1 MAQPAPE
8 SRATDERPQFGAL
21 EPGRPADDSRI
32 LGGGVYPEVQ
42 EIDPD
47 ARPGGESAPGFPPGP
62 DTPALRPP
70 GGGADAPI
78 NVAILLPL
86 SGPNAGVGNALLNAA
101 QMALF
106 DVGGQNLV
114 LWPKDTEGTPEGAVR
129 AVEAALQDGVELIL
143 GPLFSG
149 SVRAAA
155 ELARERGIGLV
166 AFSNDRSVAGN
177 GVFLMGFMPEQQV
190 DRVVDFAR
198 TQGIS
203 RFAALLPE
211 TPFGATVE
219 DALRAAMLRGGGDLV
234 RVERYFTDTQDF
246 QDPVQ
251 RVADYGRRSGLLR
264 AARRDLEHRNDEI
277 SKRTL
282 KRLESLDT
290 IGELGYEALFIAE
303 GGARMRA
310 IAPLLPFFD
319 VDPDN
324 VRYLGTRLWEDSAIG
339 REPAMVGG
347 WFAGPSPEAAESFR
361 VRYEVLYGAATPRVA
376 SLAYDATA
384 LAAVLSRAAERPYF
398 TDKSLRNQNGFAGID
413 GIFRF
418 DEEGIAQRGLAVL
431 EIRQKDFE
439 VISKA
444 PESFQEAIN

>member
-1 MAQPAPE
+1 M
-8 SRATDERPQFGAL
+8 R
-21 EPGRPADDSRI
+21 
-32 LGGGVYPEVQ
+32 
-42 EIDPD
+42 EIT
-47 ARPGGESAPGFPPGP
+47 PGGAGDPETALIVPPDP
-62 DTPALRPP
+62 ETPALRPP
-70 GGGADAPI
+70 DSAAATPV

-86 SGPNAGVGNALLNAA
+86 SGENARVGNALLNAA

-114 LWPKDTEGTPEGAVR
+114 LWPKDTEGTPEGAAR

-155 ELARERGIGLV
+155 QLASERGVNVV

-198 TQGIS
+198 TQGIT

-219 DALRAAMLRGGGDLV
+219 DALRAAMRRGGGDLV
-234 RVERYFTDTQDF
+234 RVERYFTDLQDF
-246 QDPVQ
+246 QDPVK
-251 RVADYGRRSGLLR
+251 RVADYGRRNGLLR

-282 KRLESLDT
+282 KRLANLDT
-290 IGELGYEALFIAE
+290 IGELGYEALFIAD
-303 GGARMRA
+303 GGPRMRA
-310 IAPLLPFFD
+310 IAPLLPFYD
-319 VDPDN
+319 IDPDK
-324 VRYLGTRLWEDSAIG
+324 VRFLGTRLWEDAAIG

-361 VRYEVLYGAATPRVA
+361 ERYAELYGSSTPRVA
-376 SLAYDATA
+376 SLAYDAMA

-398 TDKSLRNQNGFAGID
+398 TEKSLRNQNGFAGID

-418 DEEGIAQRGLAVL
+418 GEEGIAQRGLAVI
-431 EIRQKDFE
+431 EIRPKTFQ
-439 VISKA
+439 VISNA
-444 PESFQEAIN
+444 PETFEEAIN

>member
-1 MAQPAPE
+1 M
-8 SRATDERPQFGAL
+8 
-21 EPGRPADDSRI
+21 DDSRI
-32 LGGGVYPEVQ
+32 LGGGIYPEVR
-42 EIDPD
+42 EIQPGASPD
-47 ARPGGESAPGFPPGP
+47 AETALAVPPDPGA
-62 DTPALRPP
+62 PALRRPVSE
-70 GGGADAPI
+70 AAAPI

-86 SGPNAGVGNALLNAA
+86 SGANARVGNALLNAA

-114 LWPKDTEGTPEGAVR
+114 LWPKDTEGTPEGAAR

-155 ELARERGIGLV
+155 ESARERGVNVV
-166 AFSNDRSVAGN
+166 AFSNDRTVAGD

-190 DRVVDFAR
+190 DRVVNFAR
-198 TQGIS
+198 TQGIT

-219 DALRAAMLRGGGDLV
+219 DALRAAIARGGGNLV
-234 RVERYFTDTQDF
+234 RVERYFTDVQDF

-282 KRLESLDT
+282 KRLANLDT

-310 IAPLLPFFD
+310 IAPLLPFYD

-324 VRYLGTRLWEDSAIG
+324 VRFLGTRLWEDPAFG
-339 REPAMVGG
+339 REPAMVGA

-361 VRYEVLYGAATPRVA
+361 ARYAALYGAATPRVA

-398 TDKSLRNQNGFAGID
+398 TSDALRNQNGFVGID

-418 DEEGIAQRGLAVL
+418 DEEGIAQRGLAVI
-431 EIRQKDFE
+431 EIRPKDFQ
-439 VISKA
+439 VISSA

>member
-1 MAQPAPE
+1 M
-8 SRATDERPQFGAL
+8 
-21 EPGRPADDSRI
+21 EPGPPADDSRI
-32 LGGGVYPEVQ
+32 LGGGIYPEVR
-42 EIDPD
+42 EIQPGASPD
-47 ARPGGESAPGFPPGP
+47 AETALAVPPDPGA
-62 DTPALRPP
+62 PALRRPVSE
-70 GGGADAPI
+70 AAAPI

-86 SGPNAGVGNALLNAA
+86 SGANARVGNALLNAA

-114 LWPKDTEGTPEGAVR
+114 LWPKDTEGTPEGAAR

-155 ELARERGIGLV
+155 ESARERGVNVV
-166 AFSNDRSVAGN
+166 AFSNDRSVAGD

-198 TQGIS
+198 TQGIT

-219 DALRAAMLRGGGDLV
+219 DALRAAMARGGGNLV
-234 RVERYFTDTQDF
+234 RVERYFTDIQDF

-282 KRLESLDT
+282 KRLASLDT

-310 IAPLLPFFD
+310 IAPLLPFYD

-324 VRYLGTRLWEDSAIG
+324 VRFLGTRLWEDPAFG
-339 REPAMVGG
+339 REPAMVGA

-361 VRYEVLYGAATPRVA
+361 ARYAALYGAATPRVA

-398 TDKSLRNQNGFAGID
+398 TRDALRNQNGFVGID

-418 DEEGIAQRGLAVL
+418 DEEGIAQRGLAVI
-431 EIRQKDFE
+431 EIRPKDFQ
-439 VISKA
+439 VISSA

>member
-1 MAQPAPE
+1 MHPAPHLRSWLGSRVRAAAFPAFFCVALAACGGQTLPPVVQPAPE
-8 SRATDERPQFGAL
+8 SRTTTPQVG
-21 EPGRPADDSRI
+21 I
-32 LGGGVYPEVQ
+32 YPEVQ
-42 EIDPD
+42 EAPPSEGLD
-47 ARPGGESAPGFPPGP
+47 AETALVVPPGP
-62 DTPALRPP
+62 ATPTLRPV
-70 GGGADAPI
+70 

-86 SGPNAGVGNALLNAA
+86 SGANAGVGNALLNAA

-114 LWPKDTEGTPEGAVR
+114 LWPKDTEGTPEGAAR

-155 ELARERGIGLV
+155 ETARERGVNVV
-166 AFSNDRSVAGN
+166 AFSNDRSVAGD

-190 DRVVDFAR
+190 DRVVNFAR
-198 TQGIS
+198 TQGIT

-219 DALRAAMLRGGGDLV
+219 DALRAAMIRGGGDLV
-234 RVERYFTDTQDF
+234 RVERYFPDAQDF

-251 RVADYGRRSGLLR
+251 RI
-264 AARRDLEHRNDEI
+264 AA
-277 SKRTL
+277 
-282 KRLESLDT
+282 LDA

-310 IAPLLPFFD
+310 IAPFLPYYD

-324 VRYLGTRLWEDSAIG
+324 VRFLGTLLWEDPAIG

-347 WFAGPSPEAAESFR
+347 WFAGPSPEAAASFR
-361 VRYEVLYGAATPRVA
+361 ARYAALYGAATPRVA
-376 SLAYDATA
+376 SLAYDAMG

-398 TDKSLRNQNGFAGID
+398 TEESLRNQNGFVGID

-418 DEEGIAQRGLAVL
+418 DEDGIAQRGLAVI
-431 EIRQKDFE
+431 EIRPRDFQ
-439 VISKA
+439 VISNA
-444 PESFQEAIN
+444 PQSFEEAIN

>member
-1 MAQPAPE
+1 M
-8 SRATDERPQFGAL
+8 
-21 EPGRPADDSRI
+21 EPGRPEADRSSI
-32 LGGGVYPEVQ
+32 LGGIYPEVQ
-42 EIDPD
+42 EVEPGATPD
-47 ARPGGESAPGFPPGP
+47 GDTAFAVPPGL
-62 DTPALRPP
+62 DTPALRRP
-70 GGGADAPI
+70 DSESTAPV

-86 SGPNAGVGNALLNAA
+86 SGASARVGNALLNAA

-114 LWPKDTEGTPEGAVR
+114 LWPKDTEGTPEGAAR

-155 ELARERGIGLV
+155 ETARERGVNVV
-166 AFSNDRSVAGN
+166 AFSNDRSVAGD

-190 DRVVDFAR
+190 DRVVNFAR
-198 TQGIS
+198 TQGIT

-219 DALRAAMLRGGGDLV
+219 DALRAAMVRGGGDLV
-234 RVERYFTDTQDF
+234 RVERYFTDAQDF

-282 KRLESLDT
+282 KRLAGLDT
-290 IGELGYEALFIAE
+290 IGDLGYEALFIAE

-310 IAPLLPFFD
+310 IAPLLPFYD

-324 VRYLGTRLWEDSAIG
+324 VRFLGTRQWEDPAIG

-347 WFAGPSPEAAESFR
+347 WFAGPSPDAAESFR
-361 VRYEVLYGAATPRVA
+361 ARYAALYGAATPRVA

-384 LAAVLSRAAERPYF
+384 LAAVLSRASERPYF
-398 TDKSLRNQNGFAGID
+398 KKDSLRNQNGFVGID

-418 DEEGIAQRGLAVL
+418 DEEGIAQRGLAVI
-431 EIRQKDFE
+431 EIRPKDFQ
-439 VISKA
+439 VISNA